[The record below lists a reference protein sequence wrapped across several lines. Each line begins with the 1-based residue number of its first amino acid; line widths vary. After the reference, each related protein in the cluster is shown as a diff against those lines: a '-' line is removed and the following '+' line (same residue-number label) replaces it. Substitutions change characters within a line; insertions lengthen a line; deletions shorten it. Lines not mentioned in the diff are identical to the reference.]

1 VSVCLSVLCVV
12 KVGHAL
18 WVWTCLFFFLSSWYC
33 CLFELRA
40 SHLLGRRATLEPT
53 TSIIS
58 VSTWFVD
65 HSTHLF
71 EGSALVWFSV

>member
-1 VSVCLSVLCVV
+1 VSVGTLCGQGWPRF
-12 KVGHAL
+12 VG
-18 WVWTCLFFFLSSWYC
+18 VDVSFFFLSSWYC
-33 CLFELRA
+33 GWFELRA